1 VLLYRVL
8 YMDVNSGDESPEDRE
23 YRRFLGKSASKDR
36 KRKGATFTSPA
47 QKIGSNGSSQ
57 PALQGT
63 PPLSSKAANDYI
75 DDHEEGLSRN
85 VFQPGAPGYIEPGST
100 PDKSVFDK
108 IRLFAQRSAIA
119 EPHNHKELF
128 GPGGTSSKARD
139 AQEGRFDDKQPPKS
153 RQVEQLLRQSR
164 AESANV
170 RKRGVRDVK
179 KRGKSPNEGQIGDVH
194 DAPDPASET
203 SAGIDSGSAAPTSHV
218 DNSQGRS
225 NRRQQQV
232 YLIYH

>member
-1 VLLYRVL
+1 
-8 YMDVNSGDESPEDRE
+8 MDVNSGDESPEDRE

-36 KRKGATFTSPA
+36 KRKGATFTSPPA

-128 GPGGTSSKARD
+128 GPGGTSSKGRD

-179 KRGKSPNEGQIGDVH
+179 RGANRRTRGKTIRVTPQIPPVL
-194 DAPDPASET
+194 PLRLLPAFIRAQQHPLRMLTTHKAEA
-203 SAGIDSGSAAPTSHV
+203 AGGSSRCIKFTT
-218 DNSQGRS
+218 
-225 NRRQQQV
+225 
-232 YLIYH
+232 I

>member
-1 VLLYRVL
+1 
-8 YMDVNSGDESPEDRE
+8 MDVNSGDESPEDRE

-36 KRKGATFTSPA
+36 KRKGATFTSPPA

-75 DDHEEGLSRN
+75 DDHEEGLSCN

-128 GPGGTSSKARD
+128 GQGGTSSKGRD

-179 KRGKSPNEGQIGDVH
+179 KRGKSPNEGQMGDLH
-194 DAPDPASET
+194 DAPNPPCVASET
-203 SAGIDSGSAAPTSHV
+203 SGGTDSRSAAPTSHV
-218 DNSQGRS
+218 DNSQARS
-225 NRRQQQV
+225 RRRQQQV
-232 YLIYH
+232 YLIYY